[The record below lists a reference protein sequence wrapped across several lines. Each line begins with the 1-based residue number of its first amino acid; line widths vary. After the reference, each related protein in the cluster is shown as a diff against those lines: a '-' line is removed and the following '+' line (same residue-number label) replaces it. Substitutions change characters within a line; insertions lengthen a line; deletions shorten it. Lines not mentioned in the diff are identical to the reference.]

1 MNMNEDRIREILH
14 SMVMGDTKLT
24 DELIEEILLSENL
37 KKDIHPLMA
46 LTITWLVEFWQD
58 NNPKPGGL
66 KE

>member
-1 MNMNEDRIREILH
+1 MNMSEDRIRDILH

-46 LTITWLVEFWQD
+46 LTINWLVEFWQD
-58 NNPKPGGL
+58 NNPNQ
-66 KE
+66 ED